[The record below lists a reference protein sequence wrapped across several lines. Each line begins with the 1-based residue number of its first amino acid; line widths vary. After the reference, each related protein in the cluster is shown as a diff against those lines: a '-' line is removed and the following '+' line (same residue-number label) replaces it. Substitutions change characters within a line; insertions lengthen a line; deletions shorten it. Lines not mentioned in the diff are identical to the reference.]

1 VFTRQRDLPGNP
13 LLKFEQ
19 TVRIEIQTVVIVA
32 QLVAGLAELNG
43 RLFQHIQHAGK
54 LAVHTHQLADQLL
67 RGIKQALQIGLF
79 TVRQYRQGVLAG
91 AEQLAA
97 VGQALVL
104 FVNLLEFS
112 RQRVKFVQL
121 FKLVLQQIGAGG
133 ALLALLLVQ
142 GQLAATL
149 VPLAVMLGHALSER
163 ILTGIA
169 VEQRFLVFGFGQQLV
184 RMLAV
189 DLDQQLAQFAQ
200 LRERDGGTVDKAARA
215 AVSAD
220 HPTK

>member
-1 VFTRQRDLPGNP
+1 MFTRQRDLPGNP

-43 RLFQHIQHAGK
+43 RLFQHIQDAGK
-54 LAVHTHQLADQLL
+54 LAVHAHQLADQLL
-67 RGIKQALQIGLF
+67 RGIKLALQIGLF
-79 TVRQYRQGVLAG
+79 AVRQYRKGVLAG

-104 FVNLLEFS
+104 FVNLLKLS

-133 ALLALLLVQ
+133 TLLML
-142 GQLAATL
+142 GQLAAAL
-149 VPLAVMLGHALSER
+149 VPLAIVLGHTLSER

-184 RMLAV
+184 RMLAM
-189 DLDQQLAQFAQ
+189 DLDQQLAQLAQ
-200 LRERDGGTVDKAARA
+200 LRERDGGAVDEAARA
-215 AVSAD
+215 AVGAD
-220 HPTK
+220 HPAK